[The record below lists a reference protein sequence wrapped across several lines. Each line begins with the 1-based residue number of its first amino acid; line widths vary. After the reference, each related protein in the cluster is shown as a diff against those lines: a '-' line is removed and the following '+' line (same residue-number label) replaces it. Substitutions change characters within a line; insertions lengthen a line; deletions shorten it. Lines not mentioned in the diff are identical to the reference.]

1 MKQNNFGGTG
11 HGMPAHL
18 SPDVEKK
25 RELEEMKKRK
35 KQTEDFAKNSL
46 PSKGTTTTTIHESKN
61 FPFQIAEVTITED
74 HKKEQKF
81 FQIGVAGQIMSKTKF
96 STLEN
101 AESYISKRPWELI
114 TNLICLTVQNAIE
127 YERTAKK

>member
-1 MKQNNFGGTG
+1 MEKSNSGMHG
-11 HGMPAHL
+11 HGMPIETKNVPHEPA
-18 SPDVEKK
+18 K
-25 RELEEMKKRK
+25 RNGSEMP
-35 KQTEDFAKNSL
+35 T
-46 PSKGTTTTTIHESKN
+46 KGTTTTTIHESKN
-61 FPFQIAEVTITED
+61 FPFQIVEVTITED

-101 AESYISKRPWELI
+101 AESYVSKRPWELI

-127 YERTAKK
+127 YERTTKK